1 MASDAFGPTQLAVLH
16 AMRADKNQEVQI
28 STLFAMVCPGQIP
41 GTPRQNQQRLGPF
54 LARLNRKFVRLGVP
68 ERIRPGKTR
77 NTYKLWKSDALYIK
91 WREKSV

>member
-1 MASDAFGPTQLAVLH
+1 MASDELGSTQRAVLNL
-16 AMRADKNQEVQI
+16 MRASKNQEVQI
-28 STLFAMVCPGQIP
+28 STLFAMVCPGQVP

-54 LARLNRKFVRLGVP
+54 LARLNRKFVRLDFP